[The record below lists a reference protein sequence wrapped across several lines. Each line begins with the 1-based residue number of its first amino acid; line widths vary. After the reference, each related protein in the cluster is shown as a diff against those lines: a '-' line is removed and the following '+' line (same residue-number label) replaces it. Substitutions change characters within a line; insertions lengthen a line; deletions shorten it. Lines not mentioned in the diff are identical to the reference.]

1 MPEMNRGV
9 AMSRDTLELTDRRL
23 KTPRAAAIA
32 GILFAVLFS
41 TSMILIRLSVPGTL
55 ADRGAWLENQAGRVV
70 LALRIFPYAGIAFLW
85 FLGVVRDRLG
95 EFEDRFFSTVFF
107 GSGLLFLAMSFIAA
121 AVAGGILTTISVDPN
136 SLNQSDVLIY
146 SRAVMHH
153 ASNVYGIRMAGV
165 FMMSSGTIWIRT
177 RIMPRPLVF
186 LTYGLAVVLLLG
198 ISLSIWMTLIF
209 PGWVFVIS
217 VYLLI
222 LNYRRR
228 TAQEQDGLTIDAESA
243 AQVNLD

>member
-1 MPEMNRGV
+1 MTQERL
-9 AMSRDTLELTDRRL
+9 DLTDRRL

-32 GILFAVLFS
+32 GILFAVLHT
-41 TSMILIRLSVPGTL
+41 TSMVLIRLSIPSHL
-55 ADRGAWLENQAGRVV
+55 NDQGAWLGNQAARVA
-70 LALRIFPYAGIAFLW
+70 LALRLFPFAGIAFLW

-107 GSGLLFLAMSFIAA
+107 GSGLLFLAMNFLAA
-121 AVAGGILTTISVDPN
+121 AVAGGILITYAVDPA
-136 SLNQSDVLIY
+136 LLEQGTGFIY
-146 SRAVMHH
+146 SRAVMNQ

-165 FMMSSGTIWIRT
+165 FMMSLGTIWVRT

-186 LTYGLAVVLLLG
+186 LTYGLALVLLLG
-198 ISLSIWMTLIF
+198 ISLSLWMTLIF

-217 VYLLI
+217 VHILI

-228 TAQEQDGLTIDAESA
+228 TADEGDGLTVEVEST
-243 AQVNLD
+243 VPGILE